1 VAGTTALADPT
12 ANDLV
17 AGDRARRVILGY
29 RLGVFCVALLI
40 LGGDAVSKYTPDRWL
55 YADGSFYY
63 NILQGV
69 VKNGSFDQS
78 HIHPRTWFNGTLGW
92 NYNLTDDWSN
102 ISVGKD
108 GTWYPKHSFL
118 MPLLAIPFY
127 LALGPVGTLIFNVLC
142 GALTALLAAELASRY
157 TARWLASLIGVG
169 MAGVPAIVQ
178 QAYGFNNDVFYTVL
192 VIATAIEFTDKR
204 YAWAGLW
211 GGLSFLAKIT
221 NVLFLLPFGLWVL
234 AARDRRALIRFV
246 GCASIGIGLAALANW
261 VMFGAPWITP
271 YQRVLIV
278 HNGAD
283 EIQSHFRL
291 FSRDF
296 AQGFDVIWAQLRQTL
311 PAYLLAFVGCGAMVW
326 RRRFVEAAVFALAL
340 AIPLLFFAKYSW
352 YREEFLDPS
361 FGLCAAPLGALAGLF
376 FSAHSEPAIA
386 ARTWKL
392 GLAGAFGALAI
403 LAVGRGALALADRT
417 VTLAKL
423 VPDSSVTQVFLG
435 EIPCDYFNNQVGR
448 WECSGFDRGQEW
460 CFTGQTLDRFPH
472 FAGQPKAPIDLNPNP
487 SGQPRRLIFSPK
499 WKHHLVLGFGL
510 SDGSARTP
518 VDLTVKLGDQE
529 VLHETVADTGWQERT
544 IETPPGTHVPLE
556 LDVTGE
562 ATPARQ
568 LYVDGEL
575 KD

>member
-1 VAGTTALADPT
+1 
-12 ANDLV
+12 
-17 AGDRARRVILGY
+17 
-29 RLGVFCVALLI
+29 
-40 LGGDAVSKYTPDRWL
+40 
-55 YADGSFYY
+55 
-63 NILQGV
+63 
-69 VKNGSFDQS
+69 
-78 HIHPRTWFNGTLGW
+78 
-92 NYNLTDDWSN
+92 
-102 ISVGKD
+102 
-108 GTWYPKHSFL
+108 
-118 MPLLAIPFY
+118 
-127 LALGPVGTLIFNVLC
+127 
-142 GALTALLAAELASRY
+142 
-157 TARWLASLIGVG
+157 
-169 MAGVPAIVQ
+169 
-178 QAYGFNNDVFYTVL
+178 
-192 VIATAIEFTDKR
+192 
-204 YAWAGLW
+204 
-211 GGLSFLAKIT
+211 
-221 NVLFLLPFGLWVL
+221 VLFLLPFGLWVL
-234 AARDRRALIRFV
+234 AARDRRALVRFV

-278 HNGAD
+278 HDGAD

-296 AQGFDVIWAQLRQTL
+296 AQGFDAIWAQLRQTL
-311 PAYLLAFVGCGAMVW
+311 PAYLLAFVGCGAMAW

-361 FGLCAAPLGALAGLF
+361 FGLCAAPLGALGGLL
-376 FSAHSEPAIA
+376 FSARSEPAIT

-392 GLAGAFGALAI
+392 GLAGAVGALAI

-472 FAGQPKAPIDLNPNP
+472 FGGQAKAPIDLNPNP
-487 SGQPRRLIFSPK
+487 LGQPRRLIFSPN
-499 WKHHLVLGFGL
+499 WKHRLVLGFGL
-510 SDGSARTP
+510 PDGSARTP

-529 VLHETVADTGWQERT
+529 VLHETVADNGWQERI
-544 IETPPGTHVPLE
+544 IETPSGTRMPLE